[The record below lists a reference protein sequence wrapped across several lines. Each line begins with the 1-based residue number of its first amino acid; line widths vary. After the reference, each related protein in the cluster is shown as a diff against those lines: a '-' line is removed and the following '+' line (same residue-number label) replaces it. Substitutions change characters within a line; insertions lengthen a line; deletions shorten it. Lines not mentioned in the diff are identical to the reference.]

1 MDREEMG
8 ALLSPMFGKIAHDG
22 DLVLKALN
30 LPKDAAILDVGTGAG
45 TFAIFLASEGFNVLT
60 GEPETDTSH
69 YAGKD
74 WASNAEKVGLRDKIR
89 FQAFDAGAMP
99 FADGAYDAVFFFG
112 VLHHIDEAIR
122 ADVLK
127 EALRVAGNKGSVV
140 FFEPRQE
147 TLEKLWTTDPDHP
160 LAANP
165 ADYLPGK
172 DVSEQKLEG
181 QMMNIYIY
189 RNAA

>member
-1 MDREEMG
+1 MG
-8 ALLSPMFGKIAHDG
+8 ELLSPMFEKIAHDG
-22 DLVLKALN
+22 ELALKALC

-45 TFAIFLASEGFNVLT
+45 TFAIFLASEGFDVLT

-69 YAGKD
+69 YAGQD
-74 WASNAEKVGLRDKIR
+74 WAANAEKVGLRDKVR

-99 FADGAYDAVFFFG
+99 FADGAFDAVFFFG
-112 VLHHIDEAIR
+112 VLHHIDEDIR

-127 EALRVAGNKGSVV
+127 ESLRVAGKTGAVV

-147 TLEKLWTTDPDHP
+147 MLEKLWVNDPGHP
-160 LAANP
+160 LAADP
-165 ADYLPGK
+165 ATYLPEGFAN
-172 DVSEQKLEG
+172 EQKLEG
-181 QMMNIYIY
+181 DMMNIYIY